1 MKSSSVDTRM
11 LAEIA
16 VATALAAVLGLFKL
30 KLPHLLYGGSISLH
44 ALPILVVAI
53 RHGTR
58 RGIMVGAAYS
68 AVNFALGPF
77 FLHPLQVLLDYPLA
91 FGALGMAGVA
101 TSISRTSTSLAPSS
115 LMVTI
120 SVVLASVV
128 RFGMHFVSGM
138 LYFAHLAPEGTPVW
152 QFSLLYNASYVLP
165 ETVICVVAL
174 QVPLIRPLLSPPP
187 IHPTEEG
194 EALIQFPS

>member
-1 MKSSSVDTRM
+1 MKSSSVDTRV
-11 LAEIA
+11 LAEMA

-53 RHGTR
+53 RHGVR

-77 FLHPLQVLLDYPLA
+77 FLHPLQLLLDYPLA
-91 FGALGMAGVA
+91 FGALGIAGTRISSVGTNTSVRASMAVA
-101 TSISRTSTSLAPSS
+101 IR
-115 LMVTI
+115 
-120 SVVLASVV
+120 VVLASFL
-128 RFGMHFVSGM
+128 RFGMHFASGI

-152 QFSLLYNASYVLP
+152 QFSLLYNASYLLP
-165 ETVICVVAL
+165 ETIICVIAL
-174 QVPLIRPLLSPPP
+174 QVPLIRPLLSSPATRHPPC
-187 IHPTEEG
+187 
-194 EALIQFPS
+194 